1 VSELENFRTAKK
13 VFSAV
18 KVCATVATVVSTGG
32 LAGAGLLA
40 NWLFDTIVDEAME
53 NGAFGLLDLAIE
65 NIDGTLV
72 YEIGGK
78 CVSELEAEKYV
89 GKQFTWIMSSAV
101 SASLSAGQFAASG
114 ETNITN
120 KMYTSENNQVSS
132 NLKTLIDDKPMSKK
146 DRDSAYFILSKLG
159 KIENQEFREAGLI
172 WFKEGF
178 SESKRILL
186 KLRGNDWYQR
196 CQVALEDHEIDIFK
210 ESPLHLAPAPPGK
223 P

>member
-89 GKQFTWIMSSAV
+89 GKQFTWIMSPAV
-101 SASLSAGQFAASG
+101 SASLTAGQFAAFG
-114 ETNITN
+114 ET
-120 KMYTSENNQVSS
+120 KMYTFENNKVSS
-132 NLKTLIDDKPMSKK
+132 NLKTLIDDIPMSKK

-159 KIENQEFREAGLI
+159 KIENQEFREAALI
-172 WFKEGF
+172 WLKEGF

-196 CQVALEDHEIDIFK
+196 CQVALEDHEIDISK
-210 ESPLHLAPAPPGK
+210 ESPLHFVAAPPGK